1 MTKTLNPEIKPLKSI
16 LFSSNLK
23 IPHYQRP
30 YKWQKK
36 NVKQL
41 MEDIIQHKDKSAYR
55 IGTIV
60 IHKDENG
67 DLNIVDGQQRI
78 LTLTLIATAL
88 FEHHKD
94 LHKQYEKSNLS
105 ISNWKIENDI
115 SKDNL
120 VQNYNV
126 IKANIKDF
134 GVEEIDFFFTQ
145 CEFVYIEL
153 KTISEAFQ
161 FFDSQ
166 NSRGKDLEPHDLLKA
181 FHLREMK
188 NNSEQERIDS
198 VEKWESV
205 ESKELV
211 RFFNDY
217 LFRVRNWSKGRS
229 ARYFTKNDVN
239 IFKGI
244 SLDNPNNFNFIQP
257 YRINHFFT
265 EQYNSDI
272 TRKIDLNTI
281 EFPFQIDQLI
291 INGKRFFEY
300 FHYYS
305 KHIFSIENDFEKNI
319 VNHLGENNERAKN
332 ILKTLKSYEGRNR
345 TGDKYVKNIFD
356 CCLLYYLDK
365 FGTHDLGKAIEKFF
379 LWSYKLRIELHSVQ
393 LASIDNAGKD
403 NAGFFRVMREA
414 IDTKDIRQKN
424 IDSPKNKSK
433 ISSIEPLINHFK
445 ELNNWTLND

>member
-1 MTKTLNPEIKPLKSI
+1 MI
-16 LFSSNLK
+16 
-23 IPHYQRP
+23 R
-30 YKWQKK
+30 
-36 NVKQL
+36 
-41 MEDIIQHKDKSAYR
+41 
-55 IGTIV
+55 
-60 IHKDENG
+60 
-67 DLNIVDGQQRI
+67 
-78 LTLTLIATAL
+78 
-88 FEHHKD
+88 
-94 LHKQYEKSNLS
+94 

-115 SKDNL
+115 SKNNL
-120 VQNYNV
+120 VQNYNE
-126 IKANIKDF
+126 IKTSIKDF
-134 GVEEIDFFFTQ
+134 GVEEIDFFFNQ

-188 NNSEQERIDS
+188 NNSEQERINS
-198 VEKWESV
+198 VEKWESI

-229 ARYFTKNDVN
+229 ARYFTKDDVN

-244 SLDNPNNFNFIQP
+244 SLDNPNKFNFIQP

-272 TRKIDLNTI
+272 TRKIDLNI
-281 EFPFQIDQLI
+281 MEFPFQIDQLI

-305 KHIFSIENDFEKNI
+305 KQISAIENDFEENI
-319 VNHLGENNERAKN
+319 INPLGENNTRAKN
-332 ILKTLKSYEGRNR
+332 ILNTLQSYEGRNR
-345 TGDKYVKNIFD
+345 TGDRYVKNIFD

-379 LWSYKLRIELHSVQ
+379 LWSYNLRIELHSVQ
-393 LASIDNAGKD
+393 LASIDNAGKRND
-403 NAGFFRVMREA
+403 GFFRVIREA

-424 IDSPKNKSK
+424 IESPKVKKGTK
-433 ISSIEPLINHFK
+433 IDEIIKHFK
-445 ELNNWTLND
+445 ELNNWTIND

>member
-1 MTKTLNPEIKPLKSI
+1 MTNTLNPKIKPLKSI

-30 YKWQKK
+30 YKWKKK

-60 IHKDENG
+60 IHKDEKG

-88 FEHHKD
+88 FEHNKD
-94 LHKQYEKSNLS
+94 LLKKYNKNDLS

-115 SKDNL
+115 SKNNL
-120 VQNYNV
+120 VQNYNE
-126 IKANIKDF
+126 IKTSIKDF
-134 GVEEIDFFFTQ
+134 GVEEIDFFFNQ

-188 NNSEQERIDS
+188 NNSEQERINS
-198 VEKWESV
+198 VEKWESI

-229 ARYFTKNDVN
+229 ARYFTKDDVN

-244 SLDNPNNFNFIQP
+244 SLDNPNKFNFIQP

-272 TRKIDLNTI
+272 TRKIDLNI
-281 EFPFQIDQLI
+281 MEFPFQIDQLI

-305 KHIFSIENDFEKNI
+305 KQISAIENDFEENI
-319 VNHLGENNERAKN
+319 INPLGENNTRAKN
-332 ILKTLKSYEGRNR
+332 ILNTLQSYEGRNR
-345 TGDKYVKNIFD
+345 TGDRYVKNIFD

-379 LWSYKLRIELHSVQ
+379 LWSYNLRIELHSVQ
-393 LASIDNAGKD
+393 LASIDNAGKRND
-403 NAGFFRVMREA
+403 GFFRVIREA

-424 IDSPKNKSK
+424 IESPKVKKGTK
-433 ISSIEPLINHFK
+433 IDEIIKHFK
-445 ELNNWTLND
+445 ELNNWTIND

>member
-1 MTKTLNPEIKPLKSI
+1 MSNTLNPEIKSLKSI

-23 IPHYQRP
+23 IPNYQRP
-30 YKWQKK
+30 YKWKKK

-41 MEDIIQHKDKSAYR
+41 LEDIINHKDKSAYR
-55 IGTIV
+55 IGTVV
-60 IHKDENG
+60 IHRDKNN

-88 FEHHKD
+88 FEQKKE
-94 LHKQYEKSNLS
+94 LLKEYNENELS

-115 SKDNL
+115 SINNL
-120 VQNYNV
+120 IENYNL
-126 IKANIKDF
+126 IKTNIKDF
-134 GVEEIDFFFTQ
+134 EIEEVDFLFNQ
-145 CEFVYIEL
+145 CQFVYIEL

-188 NNSEQERIDS
+188 NNSEEERINS
-198 VEKWESV
+198 VEKWESI

-217 LFRVRNWSKGRS
+217 LFRIRNWSKGRS

-257 YRINHFFT
+257 YRINHYFT
-265 EQYNSDI
+265 ENYNSDI
-272 TRKIDLNTI
+272 NRKIDLNTI
-281 EFPFQIDQLI
+281 EFPFQLDQLI

-300 FHYYS
+300 FHFYS
-305 KHIFSIENDFEKNI
+305 KHITNIENQEHILQSFGKNST
-319 VNHLGENNERAKN
+319 RAKD
-332 ILKTLKSYEGRNR
+332 IMRTLNSYEGRNR
-345 TGDKYVKNIFD
+345 TGDRYIKNIFD
-356 CCLLYYLDK
+356 CSILYYLDK
-365 FGTHDLGKAIEKFF
+365 FGTYDLDKAIEKFF
-379 LWSYKLRIELHSVQ
+379 LWAYSLRIELHSVQ
-393 LASIDNAGKD
+393 LASIDNLGMKND
-403 NAGFFRVMREA
+403 GFFRIIRES

-424 IDSPKNKSK
+424 IDSPKINRGTK
-433 ISSIEPLINHFK
+433 IDDIISLFK
-445 ELNNWTLND
+445 TLNNWTIND

>member
-1 MTKTLNPEIKPLKSI
+1 MTKTLNPKIKPLKSI

-30 YKWQKK
+30 YKWQMK

-60 IHKDENG
+60 IHKDEKG

-94 LHKQYEKSNLS
+94 LLKQYEKSNLS

-229 ARYFTKNDVN
+229 ARYFTKNDVD

-393 LASIDNAGKD
+393 LASIDNAGMK
-403 NAGFFRVMREA
+403 NNGIFRTIREA

-424 IDSPKNKSK
+424 INSPKVSRGTK
-433 ISSIEPLINHFK
+433 IDEIINHFK

>member
-1 MTKTLNPEIKPLKSI
+1 MTNTLNPKIKPLKSI
-16 LFSSNLK
+16 LFSSKLK

-55 IGTIV
+55 IGTVV
-60 IHKDENG
+60 IHKDEEDN
-67 DLNIVDGQQRI
+67 LNIVDGQQRI

-88 FEHHKD
+88 FEHHKE
-94 LHKQYEKSNLS
+94 LKKQYNINELS
-105 ISNWKIENDI
+105 ISNWEIENDI
-115 SKDNL
+115 SKHNL

-126 IKANIKDF
+126 IKTSIKDF

-153 KTISEAFQ
+153 ETISEAFQ

-265 EQYNSDI
+265 EQYNSEI
-272 TRKIDLNTI
+272 NRKIDLNTI

-305 KHIFSIENDFEKNI
+305 KHITSIESDFGNNIIKN
-319 VNHLGENNERAKN
+319 LGENNEVAKK
-332 ILKTLKSYEGRNR
+332 ILKTLQNYEGRNR

-393 LASIDNAGKD
+393 LASIDNAGLT
-403 NAGFFRVMREA
+403 NNGFFRTIREA

-424 IDSPKNKSK
+424 ISSPNVSRGTK
-433 ISSIEPLINHFK
+433 IDEIINHFK
-445 ELNNWTLND
+445 ELNNWTIND